1 MRNITDLNFIKQ
13 LLKKSG
19 QISLIRRS
27 KFNTLS
33 KGNKNELVTDV
44 DIEIGKYIYNQI
56 STKYP
61 KESIICEDG
70 PIAKSGSDSIV
81 WYIDPLDGTTN
92 YIHGL
97 PFFAISIS
105 RYDRKKSLFLSSGT
119 YIPFY
124 DQLFIALGNTIAE
137 LNGQRI
143 KVSNNKELK
152 KALILTGMSLNF
164 KENGKEAKKFVRL
177 SSISAGT
184 RRTGSAALDL
194 CYVASGF
201 ADAYYHFDLKQWDF
215 AAGCHLVINA
225 GGRTSNINSISHF
238 NFSEGTI
245 LVTNGLLHKELYRE
259 LAE

>member
-1 MRNITDLNFIKQ
+1 MRNSTDRSFIRQ
-13 LLKKSG
+13 LLKRSG
-19 QISLIRRS
+19 QISLVRHS
-27 KFNTLS
+27 KFNTFG

-44 DIEIGKYIYNQI
+44 DIEIGQYIYNQI
-56 STKYP
+56 SAKYP
-61 KESIICEDG
+61 KDSIKCEDG
-70 PIAKSGSDSIV
+70 PITKNGSNSIV

-97 PFFAISIS
+97 PFFAVSIS
-105 RYDRKKSLFLSSGT
+105 RYDRKNALFLSSGI
-119 YIPFY
+119 YIPFF

-143 KVSNNKELK
+143 RVSNNKKLK
-152 KALILTGMSLNF
+152 KSLILSGMSINV
-164 KENGKEAKKFVRL
+164 EEGGKEAKKFLRI

-194 CYVASGF
+194 SYVASGF
-201 ADAYYHFDLKQWDF
+201 ADAYYHFDLQQWDF

-225 GGRTSNINSISHF
+225 GGRVSNISSMSNF

-245 LVTNGLLHKELYRE
+245 LATNQLLHRELYRE
-259 LAE
+259 LAK